1 MEEKKESKVLK
12 AVVVVLAIL
21 GLITAIAIIGSYIYK
36 KFKKMIA
43 VLNHDMVLDASD
55 EESDDAG
62 CEVTE
67 EEEED

>member
-1 MEEKKESKVLK
+1 MEEKKGSKVLK
-12 AVVVVLAIL
+12 AVVIVLAIL
-21 GLITAIAIIGSYIYK
+21 GLITAITIIGSYIYK

-43 VLNHDMVLDASD
+43 VLNNDLVLDASD
-55 EESDDAG
+55 AEADDAG